1 MSRRSGARA
10 HLGYIVHGASGA
22 HPASAEVRVVRRIAH
37 AQSLG
42 LLTATL
48 IDPVRYAVGDDLN
61 HYDSVLVQ
69 GDAVTG
75 ELLEGVIA
83 RARQRGARLV
93 LDLDDDVLTEEAR
106 ARLLAQEYDVA
117 RLDAV
122 RRLAAE
128 ADVVIVSTDRLAAT
142 ISDFARSIVV
152 VPNELDPR
160 LWPEPAPAEPARELA
175 ETRVVYVGS
184 ATHAVDL
191 ALLRPVFDG
200 LTDSRGRP
208 IVLEV
213 VGVTGADE
221 PWFSR
226 LEIPAGA
233 HPYPAFAAWLHAH
246 RDRWAFGVAPLADVG
261 ANASKSDLR
270 FLEYSMLGLATVAS
284 DSPAYRGTGEHG
296 ALLVPSGADAWRTAI
311 VALADDADDARR
323 RALAAAS
330 YVRRER
336 MLGDAGSWGA
346 GAWGAAVLRPRAEQV
361 SRVRRAAALVRHPSR
376 VLGRL
381 RSGAPTAP
389 AIPSPQRRPQTEP
402 PVSPA
407 PIAFDGATRDR
418 RAGVTRV
425 VVDPGRFSAADSW
438 TSAAN
443 ALIGE
448 VETRYAVVL
457 DAEVDAP
464 ADVDD
469 TLRRVAEESGAAFV
483 QPLVTDGSG
492 LVVDAG
498 SVFVSRAAPPVRVL
512 AEHPLSDLPP
522 ADRLTVGVVT
532 SRCVLVDLDAFAGFD
547 PGYGAEEGI
556 ARATAARAPVVALG
570 AHVVDARSRVPSAAR
585 SAWRG
590 HPTDALASPTLES
603 VVARSGFRLEGVRGS
618 AVPELRER
626 IMGNDFLG
634 ATRFAEP
641 LLAAHQ
647 EAPRRWSIRSGAPSG
662 EAGRVWGDTYF
673 AEDLASALRARGE
686 QVTVDTRDSAY
697 RAGSD
702 HLDDVTVTLRGL
714 HIVPPNPAAFNIL
727 WVISHPEMV
736 GADELECYDLVY
748 AAGAAWAGR
757 MSEQVSVPVLP
768 LLQATSPERFH
779 PGPEDASLASD
790 VLFVGKTRNVYR
802 PIVRDA
808 LAAGADLS
816 VYGDGWEQFIDPAL
830 VRGQFLANDD
840 VSAAYRSA
848 RIVLND
854 HWEDMRAEG
863 FLANRLFDAV
873 ASGARVVSDDI
884 EGLEIFGGAVRPYS
898 GQADLARL
906 LHDDDGWPDDD
917 DMAGIVKRV
926 AAEHSFGARADE
938 LIRAVR
944 ERSRHAW

>member
-1 MSRRSGARA
+1 MSGRSGARP
-10 HLGYIVHGASGA
+10 HLGYIVPGAPGA

-48 IDPVRYAVGDDLN
+48 IDSVRYAVGDDLN

-93 LDLDDDVLTEEAR
+93 LDLDDDLLTDGAR
-106 ARLLAQEYDVA
+106 ARLLAQDDDVV

-122 RRLAAE
+122 RRLATE
-128 ADVVIVSTDRLAAT
+128 ADVVIVSTERLAAT
-142 ISDFARSIVV
+142 ARDFARAVV
-152 VPNELDPR
+152 VVQNELDPL
-160 LWPEPAPAEPARELA
+160 LWPEPAAPGEPAHDRG

-184 ATHAVDL
+184 TTHAVDL

-200 LTDSRGRP
+200 LTDSHGRP

-233 HPYPAFAAWLHAH
+233 HPYPRFAAWLHAH
-246 RDRWAFGVAPLADVG
+246 RDRWAFGLAPLAEVG
-261 ANASKSDLR
+261 ANASKSDLP
-270 FLEYSMLGLATVAS
+270 FLEYSLLGLATVAS
-284 DSPAYRGTGEHG
+284 DAPAYRGTDEHG
-296 ALLVPSGADAWRTAI
+296 ALLVPPGADAWRAAI
-311 VALADDADDARR
+311 VSLADDAADARR
-323 RALAAAS
+323 RALAAAT

-336 MLGDAGSWGA
+336 MLGDL
-346 GAWGAAVLRPRAEQV
+346 GAWRAAVLRPRSDQP

-381 RSGAPTAP
+381 RPGAPVEPAAP
-389 AIPSPQRRPQTEP
+389 VSERTPAEA

-407 PIAFDGATRDR
+407 SIGFDGGSRDR

-425 VVDPGRFSAADSW
+425 VVDPSRVPAADSW

-443 ALIGE
+443 TLIGE

-457 DAEVDAP
+457 HTEVAAP
-464 ADVDD
+464 ADIDD

-483 QPLVTDGSG
+483 QPVVTDGAA

-512 AEHPLSDLPP
+512 AEHPVSDLPP
-522 ADRLTVGVVT
+522 GEKLPAGVVT
-532 SRCVLVDLDAFAGFD
+532 ARCVLVDLDAFAGFD
-547 PGYGAEEGI
+547 PGYDAEEGI
-556 ARATAARAPVVALG
+556 ARATAAGSPVVALG
-570 AHVVDARSRVPSAAR
+570 ARVVDAASRVPTSAR

-590 HPTDALASPTLES
+590 HATDALVSPSLES
-603 VVARSGFRLEGVRGS
+603 LVARSGFRLEGVRGS

-634 ATRFAEP
+634 AARSAEP
-641 LLAAHQ
+641 LLAAAQ
-647 EAPRRWSIRSGAPSG
+647 GAPRRWAIRSGAPSG

-686 QVTVDTRDSAY
+686 QVTVDTRDTAY

-736 GADELECYDLVY
+736 GPDELECYDLVY
-748 AAGAAWAGR
+748 AAGAAWARR
-757 MSEQVSVPVLP
+757 MSGQVSVPVLP

-808 LAAGADLS
+808 LAAGADLA
-816 VYGDGWEQFIDPAL
+816 VYGDGWEQFIDPSL
-830 VRGQFLANDD
+830 VRGRFLANDD

-884 EGLEIFGGAVRPYS
+884 EGLEVFGGAVRPYS

-906 LHDDDGWPDDD
+906 LHDDDGWPGDDA
-917 DMAGIVKRV
+917 MAGIVERV

-944 ERSRHAW
+944 ERSRRPW